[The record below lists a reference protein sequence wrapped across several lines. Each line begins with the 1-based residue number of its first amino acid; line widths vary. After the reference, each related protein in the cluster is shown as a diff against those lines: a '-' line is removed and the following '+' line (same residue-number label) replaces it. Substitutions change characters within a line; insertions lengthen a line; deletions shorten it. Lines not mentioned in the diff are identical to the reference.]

1 MAKTTQASKTQAHR
15 PDLQAT
21 NGHMVAVANYDT
33 DSFRVIGVYTFQ
45 ASAEEVF
52 FSLPIADCEGKFII
66 PVIAAN

>member
-1 MAKTTQASKTQAHR
+1 MAKTTQASKLPAHR

>member
-21 NGHMVAVANYDT
+21 NGFMVAVANYDT